1 MKKAIIA
8 LVCLPALTTSGQ
20 DRPKDVRIVVLHR
33 GIYESVETSKVPD
46 SHIAT
51 GTRGLVKDIKLVK
64 ETTHVPAV
72 IGAEFGFEYEID
84 GAEEGQTVKI
94 ERVDIFPG
102 DGLHNPN
109 ASGPRKSE
117 RITIES
123 AVGNTS
129 HVLYRLDHDWE
140 VVPGNWVLQLWHGGK
155 KLAEVSFTLV
165 KADR

>member
-1 MKKAIIA
+1 MQKVITA
-8 LVCLPALTTSGQ
+8 LVCFFALAASGQ

-64 ETTHVPAV
+64 ETTHVPAA

-84 GAEEGQTVKI
+84 GAEEGQAVKI

-117 RITIES
+117 RFTIES

-129 HVLYRLDHDWE
+129 HVLYRFDHEWE
-140 VVPGNWVLQLWHGGK
+140 VVPGNWVFQLWHGGK